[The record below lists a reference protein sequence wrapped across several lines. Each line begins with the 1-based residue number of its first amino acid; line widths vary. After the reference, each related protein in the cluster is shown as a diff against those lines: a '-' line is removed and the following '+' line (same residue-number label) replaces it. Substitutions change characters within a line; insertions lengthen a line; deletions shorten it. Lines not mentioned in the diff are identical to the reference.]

1 MKFAILTTQ
10 VCERGV
16 TEELRRFLRVGEGVG
31 AKAHPQGDLPQ
42 PPDGCVREP
51 ASTLAQPMKGSMDN
65 LTEETLRLAA
75 ERIVLIDNL
84 IAHFQAERVR
94 LVASLERLAEL
105 SRREAEINANAA
117 EVAKTL

>member
-1 MKFAILTTQ
+1 MET
-10 VCERGV
+10 
-16 TEELRRFLRVGEGVG
+16 
-31 AKAHPQGDLPQ
+31 
-42 PPDGCVREP
+42 
-51 ASTLAQPMKGSMDN
+51 

-84 IAHFQAERVR
+84 IAHFQGERAR

-105 SRREAEINANAA
+105 SRRVAEINANAA